1 MKKDLQTVEKSGM
14 MQAEAK
20 TLTADNIRA
29 INAVLAKDQ
38 RVELIPTRD
47 GVKVIH
53 VQRREIKGDTAAR
66 R

>member
-1 MKKDLQTVEKSGM
+1 MVS
-14 MQAEAK
+14 
-20 TLTADNIRA
+20 LTAENITA

-53 VQRREIKGDTAAR
+53 VRREEVK
-66 R
+66 

>member
-1 MKKDLQTVEKSGM
+1 MVS
-14 MQAEAK
+14 
-20 TLTADNIRA
+20 LTAENIAA
-29 INAVLAKDQ
+29 INAVLEKDQ

-53 VQRREIKGDTAAR
+53 VQRREVKGDTAAR